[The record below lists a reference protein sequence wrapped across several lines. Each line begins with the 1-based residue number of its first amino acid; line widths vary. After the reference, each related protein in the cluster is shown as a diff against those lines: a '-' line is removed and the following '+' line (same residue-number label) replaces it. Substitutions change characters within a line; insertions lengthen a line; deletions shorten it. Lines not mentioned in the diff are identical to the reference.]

1 MTMIPALLLQGD
13 NDFGSTAAAGGLFAI
28 GGAFMLFFLAIMVVF
43 LIAGWKVFTKAGQPG
58 WAIIIPIYNLYIILT
73 MVGRPAWWIL
83 LMLIPFV
90 NIVIS
95 LIVMIDLAKSFG
107 QSPVFGV
114 VLLWLLG
121 AIGWL
126 VLGFGSAKYI
136 GPSVPQTA

>member
-1 MTMIPALLLQGD
+1 MTMVPALLLQGD
-13 NDFGSTAAAGGLFAI
+13 NDFGGAAAAGGLFAI
-28 GGAFMLFFLAIMVVF
+28 GGAMMLFFLAIAVVF
-43 LIAGWKVFTKAGQPG
+43 IIAGWKVFTKAGQPG
-58 WAIIIPIYNLYIILT
+58 WAVIVPIYNLYIILT

-121 AIGWL
+121 VIGWL
-126 VLGFGSAKYI
+126 VLGFGSYKYL

>member
-13 NDFGSTAAAGGLFAI
+13 NDFGGTAAAGGLFAI
-28 GGAFMLFFLAIMVVF
+28 GGAMMLFFLAIMVVF
-43 LIAGWKVFTKAGQPG
+43 IIAGWKVFTKAGQPG
-58 WAIIIPIYNLYIILT
+58 WAVIIPIYNLYIILT